1 MSKVRCIE
9 AVDRES
15 LRIEGR
21 TSSGSPV
28 ACRVINRVAI
38 ITLNRP
44 SALNTLSPETVR
56 ELTLQIERCGVDRDI
71 AAVVMIGTG
80 DVFCVGGDLRTLYR
94 AAMAGDKTWRQLI
107 ADEYR
112 LIFAFRQLKKPLV
125 VVMDGLA
132 TGAGI
137 GLAQCASLRIVS
149 EKSRIQVLGSRI
161 GFVPDGGATWYLN
174 KLPVELMLYIGLTS
188 VTMTGADAI
197 SCGLADAYAS
207 SSSLRG
213 FEKRLNLLDASDL
226 RQSLREVFV
235 SPSDVAPNTSLAGF
249 LPLIREHF
257 AAQFSVERCIESLSR
272 GLNCESDPA
281 KRIWFQATLD
291 SLGAHS
297 PLMLNVMR
305 EALLRGR
312 QMTLADNY
320 RMEFDLAM
328 RAIEVGDFCE
338 GVRAH
343 VIDGDNSPRWI
354 FPTLEDVNSAVLDKF
369 FSPWTCCAPHPL
381 AALAA

>member
-1 MSKVRCIE
+1 MSKIGCIA
-9 AVDRES
+9 AVDREGPRV
-15 LRIEGR
+15 LGR
-21 TSSGSPV
+21 TSSDLPV
-28 ACRVINRVAI
+28 MFRVVNRVAI

-44 SALNTLSPETVR
+44 SALNTLSPEMVR
-56 ELTLQIERCGVDRDI
+56 ELTLHIEHCGVDRDI
-71 AAVVMIGTG
+71 AAVIVMGMG
-80 DVFCVGGDLRTLYR
+80 DTFCAGVDLRTLYL
-94 AAMAGDKTWRQLI
+94 AAMAGDKKWRQLI

-112 LIFAFRQLKKPLV
+112 LIFTFQQLKKAV
-125 VVMDGLA
+125 VAVMDGFS
-132 TGAGI
+132 TGGGI
-137 GLAQCASLRIVS
+137 GLVQCASLRIVS
-149 EKSRIQVLGSRI
+149 ERSRFQVNGPRI
-161 GFVPDGGATWYLN
+161 GFVPDGGATWFLG

-188 VTMTGADAI
+188 ATITGADAI
-197 SCGLADAYAS
+197 GCGLADAYAS

-213 FEKRLNLLDASDL
+213 FERRLNLLDASDL

-235 SPSDVAPNTSLAGF
+235 SPSDVAPDTSLAAF

-257 AAQFSVERCIESLSR
+257 AAHYSVEQCIGSLSNGFSR
-272 GLNCESDPA
+272 ESDAA
-281 KRIWFQATLD
+281 KRAWFQATLD
-291 SLGAHS
+291 SLRAHS

-312 QMTLADNY
+312 KMTLAENY
-320 RMEFDLAM
+320 RMEFDLTM

-343 VIDGDNSPRWI
+343 VIDGDNAPRWM

-381 AALAA
+381 ASLAA